1 MTTRGDGAGYA
12 PIMRARGD
20 NKPISVTFNGID
32 LSSDTL
38 TAEVRSVLDSVSEVA
53 TLTVGT
59 ISYDSG
65 ADQSTF
71 TISIGA
77 SAVTALEGV
86 LPNQAGGETKVFG
99 DLKRDTGTVVS
110 TLLYGTFTMIGSA
123 TDV

>member
-12 PIMRARGD
+12 PIVRARGD

-38 TAEVRSVLDSVSEVA
+38 TAEVRSVLDSASEVA

-59 ISYDSG
+59 VTYDSG
-65 ADQSTF
+65 TDSSSF
-71 TISIGA
+71 TISIG
-77 SAVTALEGV
+77 VTAVAALEAV
-86 LPNQAGGETKVFG
+86 APDQVGGEARLYW
-99 DLKRDTGTVVS
+99 DLKRDTGAVVS